1 MQQQHEIQ
9 NVLVLTGLGLN
20 IFAYGGKM
28 IKKYTLDNGIRI
40 VMEKIDYV
48 KSASIGIW
56 VNIGSNNETEETN
69 GLSHFIEHMLFKG
82 TTNRKANEIAE
93 DMDNLGGQLNAFTSK
108 ECTCFYVK
116 VLDEN
121 IEEAVDILSDMFFNS
136 LFLQEEIDKEISVV
150 VEEIKMYED
159 SPEDLVHDKL
169 TEIIFNNS
177 PMAFNILGTEE
188 NLRTFTTKNVLDYM
202 NEKYSPYNTV
212 ISIAG
217 SFDEE
222 SFINLINEKFNNW
235 QNQHVE
241 HVDKEGEYFRKVV
254 GINKDLEQLHMCI
267 GNKTIGRHDENY
279 YPLLVLNNI
288 FGGTMSSRIFQEVR
302 EKKGLVYSIYSFVS
316 NYSNTGIFS
325 IYAGM
330 SYECAEDALRTV
342 LKEMVS
348 MKNGSITLKEF
359 NRAKQQIKGN
369 YILGLESTSSRMS
382 AIGRRELL
390 YNEIQYPE
398 EVIERINNVK
408 LEDVLKVANDLFDIE
423 KLSITFTGNLT
434 KHKNVEEIINKVL
447 GEKYE
452 G

>member
-1 MQQQHEIQ
+1 
-9 NVLVLTGLGLN
+9 
-20 IFAYGGKM
+20 M
-28 IKKYTLDNGIRI
+28 IKKHTLDNGIRV

-56 VNIGSNNETEETN
+56 VNVGSNNETEETN
-69 GLSHFIEHMLFKG
+69 GMSHFIEHMLFKG
-82 TTNRKANEIAE
+82 TKNRKANEIAE

-108 ECTCFYVK
+108 ECTCFYGK

-121 IEEAVDILSDMFFNS
+121 ITEAVDILSDMFFNS

-150 VEEIKMYED
+150 IEEIKMYED
-159 SPEDLVHDKL
+159 SPEDVVHDKL
-169 TEIIFNNS
+169 TEIVFNNS
-177 PMAFNILGTEE
+177 PMAYNILGTEK
-188 NLRTFTTKNVLDYM
+188 NLKTFTTEKVVDYM

-217 SFDEE
+217 NFDEDE
-222 SFINLINEKFNNW
+222 FLKLINEKFSQW
-235 QNQHVE
+235 QNNHVE
-241 HVDKEGEYFRKVV
+241 HVDKEGEYTRRVV
-254 GINKDLEQLHMCI
+254 GIHKDLEQLHMCI
-267 GNKTIGRHDENY
+267 GNKTIGRHNKNY

-316 NYSNTGIFS
+316 NYKSTGIFS

-330 SYECAEDALRTV
+330 SYEQAEDALRTV
-342 LKEMVS
+342 LKEMIN
-348 MKNGSITLKEF
+348 MKKGNITEKEF

-390 YNEIQYPE
+390 YNEIQNPE
-398 EVIERINNVK
+398 EVIKSINNVK
-408 LEDVLKVANDLFDIE
+408 LEDVLKVANELFDINN
-423 KLSITFTGNLT
+423 LSITFTGNLN
-434 KHKNVEEIINKVL
+434 KHKNIEEVINKVL
-447 GEKYE
+447 GEDYE